1 MMARSFKEGVVTE
14 SSRRV
19 DTNSKERKVKKAQL
33 TSIRSL
39 VDLEQLLVICEEKIA
54 T

>member
-1 MMARSFKEGVVTE
+1 MMARSFKEGVITE
-14 SSRRV
+14 SSRRI
-19 DTNSKERKVKKAQL
+19 DTNSKGRKGTKAQL
-33 TSIRSL
+33 TSITSL